1 MMAAPSL
8 VDRVLRLYPRQ
19 WRDRY
24 GDELRDLVDE
34 LAEAG
39 EFSKF
44 RLAAGLI
51 FSAVVQRFR
60 SLRPTWK
67 TVTGTVTVLAVVT
80 VGVIV
85 LTGLSPGRSGEPS
98 AAATKGTVPSSTT
111 HGTFDTKKIPD
122 FIATLDRNGKLVGYI
137 PRKYLFPS
145 PDQPEKIGDIAPV
158 YAANLKTLVGHM
170 YPGVGFVPLG
180 KSVQSL
186 PCNPITFFGA
196 VAGGSVTTSTAPCPI
211 VTETVPNVVGRFT
224 PTGVGMLQQA
234 GVMADVENEHSQTV
248 PGGHIVR
255 TSPSAGARVPAR
267 TPVLVINSLGP

>member
-1 MMAAPSL
+1 MTSRSF
-8 VDRVLRLYPRQ
+8 VDRVLLLYPRD

-24 GDELRDLVDE
+24 GDELRDLVGE
-34 LAEAG
+34 LAASG
-39 EFSKF
+39 EFSKTK
-44 RLAAGLI
+44 LAAGLI
-51 FSAVVQRFR
+51 FSALVQQFR
-60 SLRPTWK
+60 SLRPTWR
-67 TVTGTVTVLAVVT
+67 TAAITGTVLVLAAA
-80 VGVIV
+80 GIIV
-85 LTGLSPGRSGEPS
+85 LTGLGHGPRGEPS

-111 HGTFDTKKIPD
+111 HGTFDTKKVPD
-122 FIATLDRNGKLVGYI
+122 FIATLGRNGQVVGYVPREYLI
-137 PRKYLFPS
+137 PS
-145 PDQPEKIGDIAPV
+145 TNQPVKVGDVAPV

-180 KSVQSL
+180 KSIQTL

-196 VAGGSVTTSTAPCPI
+196 VSGGSVTTSTAPCPS
-211 VTETVPNVVGRFT
+211 VTETVPNVVGRST

-234 GVMADVENEHSQTV
+234 GVMADVENEHSRSV